1 MPRHGK
7 KLSDDPRV
15 ARITEVC
22 ISVGEDFST
31 GIRMEMKRKGC
42 SEEEGSK
49 LRMEERGVDCAG
61 DTCRG
66 FKF

>member
-1 MPRHGK
+1 M
-7 KLSDDPRV
+7 D
-15 ARITEVC
+15 
-22 ISVGEDFST
+22 EDFNT

-42 SEEEGSK
+42 SEEEGSR

-66 FKF
+66 SKF